1 MNYTKDVNKIYKNFN
16 TNPERGLDDNQIKI
30 AEEKYGYN
38 KFVEKKPM
46 SFAKRFILQLKD
58 FMIIMLIFASALS
71 FFLASKGDGSYIE
84 GALILIIVLI
94 NALLG
99 AIQENSA
106 EAALNSLKDM
116 NAHYSKVIRNGNI
129 IEIKSEFIVPGDII
143 TLEAGDSIPADARI
157 IESANL
163 KVEESPL
170 TGESIPV
177 EKSATVIVKEKAPIG
192 DRLNMV
198 YSGCTVTYGRGKALV
213 TETGMNTEM
222 GKVASL
228 LNNEKTKNTPL
239 QEKFSHLG
247 KTITISAI
255 IACTILFFIGLY
267 QGETPLE
274 MFISAVS
281 LAVAAIP
288 ESLTG
293 VVTISLSFGV
303 TKMVK
308 KHAIIRRLPAVET
321 LGSASI
327 ICSDKTGTLT
337 QNKMTVKSVWHHGD
351 EIVNTTN
358 PITKETLNILKFG
371 TLCCN
376 GRVDVVNGEEK
387 HLGDPTETAIIAAF
401 QKNGLLKDELDNE
414 IPKIYELPFDS
425 ERKLMTTVHDI
436 RNSSL
441 SDKGNYCV
449 IVKGAF
455 DVLIPRCIEG
465 DFEHAKATNSKFA
478 KSALRV
484 IAIACKFYTELP
496 KELTNKVL
504 ENDLSLLG
512 LIGMIDPPREEAKA
526 SIEKAKEAGIKTIMI
541 TGDHI
546 LTATAIAKELGIL
559 ENDNEAITGEMLNAL
574 SDDEFS
580 KEIRKYSVYAR
591 VSPEDK
597 IRIVKAWQNNGEVVV
612 MTGDGVNDAPALK
625 AADIGCAMGITGTD
639 VAKDASDMILTDD
652 NFSTIIDAVEEGR
665 SIYDNIRKTVEFFLS
680 CNVAEVI
687 IVFVSFLLGWG
698 SPILAMQ
705 LLLINVVA
713 DALPGFGLSK
723 EKADNDIMTRKPI
736 DRNKSILADKVGI
749 KIILQSVMFAILTLI
764 AYYIGNFVKI
774 SDTILPSKDV
784 GITMCFLVMAFSSIV
799 HVFNCRSK
807 YSIFKIKFSSNKAVL
822 KGVAGSMAIM
832 FMICFIPPLANL
844 FSVVPLSWNHWMLVT
859 VLSIAPLI
867 IVEAVK
873 AFVNK
878 GEVYKEFNSVNY
890 SE

>member
-1 MNYTKDVNKIYKNFN
+1 MNYTKDLDKIYENLN
-16 TNPERGLDDNQIKI
+16 TNPKRGLDDNQVEI
-30 AEEKYGYN
+30 AKEEYGYN
-38 KFVEKKPM
+38 KFTEKKPI
-46 SFAKRFILQLKD
+46 RFITRVILHLKD

-71 FFLASKGDGSYIE
+71 FFLASKGDGSYVE

-99 AIQENSA
+99 AVQEKNA
-106 EAALNSLKDM
+106 EAALDSLKDI

-129 IEIKSEFIVPGDII
+129 VEIKSELIVPGDIVV
-143 TLEAGDSIPADARI
+143 LEAGDSISADGRI
-157 IESANL
+157 IESTNL

-177 EKSATVIVKEKAPIG
+177 EKSATAIVKENAPIG
-192 DRLNMV
+192 DRFNMV
-198 YSGCTVTYGRGKALV
+198 YSGCVVTYGRGRVVV
-213 TETGMNTEM
+213 TETGMDTEM

-228 LNNEKTKNTPL
+228 LNNEKTKRTPL
-239 QEKFSHLG
+239 QEKFLRLG
-247 KTITISAI
+247 KTITIGAI
-255 IACTILFFIGLY
+255 IACTILFFIGLSH
-267 QGETPLE
+267 GESPSE
-274 MFISAVS
+274 MFISAIS

-293 VVTISLSFGV
+293 VVTVSLALGV
-303 TKMVK
+303 TKMVE

-337 QNKMTVKSVWHHGD
+337 QNKMTVKSVWHHGN
-351 EIVNTTN
+351 EIVNTAN
-358 PITKETLNILKFG
+358 SITKEALDVLKLG

-376 GRVDVVNGEEK
+376 GKVDIVNGAEK
-387 HLGDPTETAIIAAF
+387 HIGDPTETAIIAAF
-401 QKNGLLKDELDNE
+401 QKNGLFKDELDNE
-414 IPKIYELPFDS
+414 IPRIHELPFDS

-436 RNSSL
+436 RKSSL

-455 DVLIPRCIEG
+455 DVLIPKCIEG
-465 DFEHAKATNSKFA
+465 DFEHAKTANDKFA

-484 IAIACKFYTELP
+484 IAIAYKFYTELP
-496 KELTNKVL
+496 EELTNEIL
-504 ENDLSLLG
+504 ENNLSLLG
-512 LIGMIDPPREEAKA
+512 LIGMIDPPREEAK
-526 SIEKAKEAGIKTIMI
+526 SSVEKAKEAGIRTIMI

-546 LTATAIAKELGIL
+546 LTAKAIAKELGIL
-559 ENDNEAITGEMLNAL
+559 ENNDEAITGEMLSTL

-580 KEIRKYSVYAR
+580 KKIRKYSVYAR

-597 IRIVKAWQNNGEVVV
+597 IRIVKAWQSHGEVVV
-612 MTGDGVNDAPALK
+612 MTGDGVNDSPALK

-687 IVFVSFLLGWG
+687 IVFLSFLVGWG
-698 SPILAMQ
+698 SPILAIQ

-713 DALPGFGLSK
+713 DALPAFGLSK

-749 KIILQSVMFAILTLI
+749 KIILQAIMFAILTLY
-764 AYYIGNFVKI
+764 AYYIGDFVKI
-774 SDTILPSKDV
+774 SDTILPSKEV

-807 YSIFKIKFSSNKAVL
+807 YSLFKIKFSSNMAVL

-844 FSVVPLSWNHWMLVT
+844 FSVVPLYWNHWIFVT

-867 IVEAVK
+867 IVEIAK
-873 AFVNK
+873 FFVHRGK
-878 GEVYKEFNSVNY
+878 LYKE
-890 SE
+890 